1 MPIEINWLRD
11 YKGGDPERFR
21 EYQRKRFRP
30 VEWVDDVIAL
40 DEKWRQAVAKIQ
52 DMKKAI
58 NKLQKDV
65 IAKKIKAK
73 QPCDDEIAQVA
84 TMKKEVAELDQQLP
98 VMEAARDK
106 ALSKLGNIVDP
117 EVPISEDEDADNSVC
132 RLNPH
137 PRGVRL
143 PAPCGTL
150 KYELPPTKPLKH
162 DDLLWRIGGYD
173 DERGRKVAGHRG
185 YFLTNA
191 GVLLNQALINYSTA
205 FLRGKTFSQDNKKYE
220 VVQPPFFMKKEL
232 MAGIAQLED
241 FDEQLYKVSG
251 KTDDPD
257 GASEKYLI
265 ATSEQPMC
273 GYHMGE
279 WLEEKELPKRYAG
292 ISTCFRKEAG
302 SSGRDIRGI
311 FRVHQFEKVEQFVLC
326 KDDLETSM
334 RMQKEMIDN
343 ACDFY
348 TSLNVPYRVVT
359 ICSGALNDAA
369 IKKYDLEGWFPG
381 QEAYRELVSCSNCT
395 DFQSRAMGIRCGAKK
410 MGQTS
415 ASFVHMLNSTLC
427 ATGRG
432 ICALLENNQTADGVV
447 IPKVLRPYMGGC
459 DFLPFIKEPRSDP
472 ELVAKSKA
480 EGKSK
485 ASKAPKAPSAPV
497 AEKAAAEPAPASSS
511 ESPLVAKITAAGDI
525 VRELKAKKASK
536 DEIMAAVAKLN
547 ECKAEYKKETG
558 NDYIA
563 PGQQGSSKDKKKN
576 KEVAPATQPAAASSN
591 ESPLVAKITAAGDI
605 VRELKA
611 KKASKDEI
619 MAAVAKLNEC
629 KAEYKKETGND
640 YIAPGQQG
648 SSKDKKKSKEVAKDS
663 KKEEKPATKVETK
676 TKPASAGPSG
686 DLTAYAGTVDKALL
700 FQSYVNGYV
709 ATSDDANAFKA
720 FVAGNIDAVKAKSLG
735 HPNLARWLAHMGS
748 FTEEQ
753 RTSWPKVVNS
763 KATPPIFAPPPV
775 DGALP
780 EVKKVATP
788 TPVKQATKVDEDDE
802 LDLGFDDEEEEE
814 AKPAGKSRAEIAKE
828 LKAQRDKEA
837 EEKKAAA
844 LARLAKKEANQ
855 RSLCNLE
862 IKPWESDQDLMELFA
877 KIKRTVV
884 KDGLKW
890 SENCALVDVA
900 FGIKKLVLTAVISL
914 NLSMDAI
921 IEEMTEETFVDEI
934 QSMQMTSMS
943 LL

>member
-563 PGQQGSSKDKKKN
+563 PGQQGSSKDKKK
-576 KEVAPATQPAAASSN
+576 
-591 ESPLVAKITAAGDI
+591 
-605 VRELKA
+605 
-611 KKASKDEI
+611 
-619 MAAVAKLNEC
+619 
-629 KAEYKKETGND
+629 
-640 YIAPGQQG
+640 
-648 SSKDKKKSKEVAKDS
+648 SKEVAKDS